1 VATEIFDDSGRPHT
15 LEHLVFLGSKS
26 YPYKGVLDSLANRAG
41 GDGTNAWTADDHTAY
56 TISTAGSEGF
66 LNMLPIYLE
75 HILYPT
81 ITKEGFTT
89 EVYHINGKGEEA
101 GVVMSEM
108 QGVEQQSTR
117 VMMRQLQ
124 LELYPPESAYR
135 SETGGMLDALRKLT
149 VDEIRQFHSDAYKPW
164 NVCLHVDGS
173 IPIDHLMR
181 ILNDTVDPMILANT
195 QIEENKIFPASWKR
209 PFLET
214 PSAVGP
220 VIEQDVR
227 KVVDFMDKDETVG
240 EVVIA
245 WKGTKSGDH
254 LNEMVCRLYLE
265 LHPKSRHPHRVSP
278 LCIGFGCLDDL
289 SYGFRGRASE

>member
-1 VATEIFDDSGRPHT
+1 
-15 LEHLVFLGSKS
+15 LVFLGSKS
-26 YPYKGVLDSLANRAG
+26 FPYKGVLDSLANRAG

-81 ITKEGFTT
+81 ITKEGFIT

-117 VMMRQLQ
+117 VLMRQLQ
-124 LELYPPESAYR
+124 LEMYPSNSAYR

-149 VDEIRQFHSDAYKPW
+149 VEEIRAFHADAYKPW

-173 IPIDHLMR
+173 IPTDELMR
-181 ILNDTVDPMILANT
+181 ILNNTVDPMILANT
-195 QIEENKIFPASWKR
+195 QMDASVVPPSWKR
-209 PFLET
+209 PFLQT
-214 PSAVGP
+214 PSRAGP
-220 VIEQDVR
+220 VIERDVR
-227 KVVDFMDKDETVG
+227 KVVPFMDKDETVG
-240 EVVIA
+240 EVVLA
-245 WKGTKSGDH
+245 WKGTKMGDH
-254 LNEMVCRLYLE
+254 LEEMVSFNDCVIAG
-265 LHPKSRHPHRVSP
+265 RV
-278 LCIGFGCLDDL
+278 
-289 SYGFRGRASE
+289 GR